1 MAAKL
6 KLMKYLQEARVL
18 ADITNRRPMP
28 RSPMLYLIQLR
39 SQTHELSPPKRQLV
53 ISVDLNGD
61 SETPQP
67 VKINFPEPQETT
79 CADTLTF

>member
-1 MAAKL
+1 
-6 KLMKYLQEARVL
+6 
-18 ADITNRRPMP
+18 
-28 RSPMLYLIQLR
+28 MLYLIQLR
-39 SQTHELSPPKRQLV
+39 SQTQELSPPKRRLV

-67 VKINFPEPQETT
+67 VKINSPEPPEAT

>member
-6 KLMKYLQEARVL
+6 KLMKYLQEARAL

-67 VKINFPEPQETT
+67 VKINSPEPPEAT
-79 CADTLTF
+79 CADTFTF